1 MNFKFKPRLLAMLQ
15 SLVLGAALS
24 VTLAQSKE
32 PVKGPMSELVVL
44 VDTATEMPLAHF
56 QDGQLQS
63 GIHKELGDALAARLG
78 RTPRYLVLPRKRIE
92 LALTDGAA
100 DVLCMYL
107 PQWLPGKFDWSIAFY
122 PMAEV
127 LITERAAPR
136 PQALTELAG
145 QPVGTLLGFVYPEM
159 EAALGAAFVRDDAPS
174 SVSNLLKMRAGR
186 IRHVITSQVVLDYR
200 QKMGQVPP
208 LHAPLL
214 IKNYRAQCALSER
227 SQVSLADLNKALAA
241 MQKDGTLAAM
251 AQRYQGA
258 P

>member
-15 SLVLGAALS
+15 SLVLGALLPAI
-24 VTLAQSKE
+24 VAHAR
-32 PVKGPMSELVVL
+32 GPMSELVVL

-63 GIHKELGDALAARLG
+63 GIHKELGDALAVRLG

-92 LALTDGAA
+92 LALTEGVA

-107 PQWLPGKFDWSIAFY
+107 PQWLPGKFGWSIGFY
-122 PMAEV
+122 PMAEI
-127 LITERAAPR
+127 LITERGAPR

-159 EAALGAAFVRDDAPS
+159 EAALGGAFVRDDAPS

-186 IRHVITSQVVLDYR
+186 TRHVITSQVVLDYR
-200 QKMGQVPP
+200 QKMGQAPP

-214 IKNYRAQCALSER
+214 IKSYRAQCALSER
-227 SQVSLADLNKALAA
+227 SQVSLSDLNKALAV
-241 MQKDGTLAAM
+241 MQKDGTLAALV
-251 AQRYQGA
+251 QRYQGI